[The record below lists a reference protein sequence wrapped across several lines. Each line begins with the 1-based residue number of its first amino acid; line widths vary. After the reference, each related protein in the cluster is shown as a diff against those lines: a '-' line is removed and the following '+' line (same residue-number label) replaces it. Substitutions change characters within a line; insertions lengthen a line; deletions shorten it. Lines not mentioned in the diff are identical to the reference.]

1 MTGYLRL
8 ALGAAAIVGV
18 SFGTLGTSHATG
30 ALAERVDGS
39 GPAQFVAET
48 GIASYYGKYHHG
60 KRTASGDRFDQHGLT
75 AAHPWLPFGTK
86 VRVTVASTGQSVVV
100 TITDRI
106 YSRTR
111 IADLSTG
118 AAKALG
124 ILRQGI
130 ARVTLEPA

>member
-75 AAHPWLPFGTK
+75 AAHPWLPFGTE

>member
-1 MTGYLRL
+1 VTGYLRL
-8 ALGAAAIVGV
+8 ALGTAAIVGV